1 MDIPAVHLHS
11 FGVVDITAAT
21 SLPHAGDAW
30 KDGVVFFDKLFISRY
45 FCLHDRTGSHEAHF
59 PFQHV
64 PKLGKFVEAGLSE
77 EGAALCDAGIVFQL
91 EFFIPFRFR
100 CRVGSQEVLQYFFRV
115 YAHGT
120 EFVAVEFFS
129 VFPYPPMLENDGAR
143 GVVIDPN
150 GNGQKDGRYE
160 DTAAEG
166 GHDIE
171 DPFQQL
177 VPGAGQVIPDMKDH
191 DFRIKEGFCSH
202 IGHGDSHQIRNHVY
216 LFHQRLGAVNKV

>member
-59 PFQHV
+59 PFQYI
-64 PKLGKFVEAGLSE
+64 PELGQFVEAGFSK
-77 EGAALCDAGIVFQL
+77 EGAAFRNAGIVFQL
-91 EFFIPFRFR
+91 EFLIPFRLGF
-100 CRVGSQEVLQYFFRV
+100 RVGGQEVFQHFLRIH
-115 YAHGT
+115 AHGS
-120 EFVAVEFFS
+120 EFIAVEFFAI
-129 VFPYPPMLENDGAR
+129 FPYPPVFENHRAR
-143 GVVIDPN
+143 GVVINPEGD
-150 GNGQKDGRYE
+150 GQEDGRYE
-160 DTAAEG
+160 DAAADG

-177 VPGAGQVIPDMKDH
+177 VPGAGQVIPDVEDH
-191 DFRIKEGFCSH
+191 DFRIEEGFCRH

-216 LFHQRLGAVNKV
+216 LFHQGLGTVDEV